1 MSPRRRASSIAYG
14 TAGALAVTAGV
25 FGGLAIDARRDFE
38 NTYLEM
44 SAIDSSNR
52 YKRDLTLSITT
63 LVAAAVSAGIG
74 TYLRTHNR

>member
-1 MSPRRRASSIAYG
+1 MSPRRRASWIAYG

-44 SAIDSSNR
+44 PAIDASNR
-52 YKRDLTLSITT
+52 YRRDLTLSITM
-63 LVAAAVSAGIG
+63 LVGAVVSAGVG
-74 TYLRTHNR
+74 TYLRTHDR